1 MLFVGL
7 FPPIP
12 VPSTGDGGLLRGGRG
27 CHRQLGDWRCGW
39 VSPDRQELRG
49 GWRGCW
55 WRGGGGWEVGKERVR
70 RWGQGC
76 ELLGKPGSQG
86 EGFILHPKQLQKGQH
101 RRLPN
106 ILSLVE
112 LDEVG

>member
-1 MLFVGL
+1 M
-7 FPPIP
+7 
-12 VPSTGDGGLLRGGRG
+12 
-27 CHRQLGDWRCGW
+27 
-39 VSPDRQELRG
+39 
-49 GWRGCW
+49 
-55 WRGGGGWEVGKERVR
+55 GKERVR